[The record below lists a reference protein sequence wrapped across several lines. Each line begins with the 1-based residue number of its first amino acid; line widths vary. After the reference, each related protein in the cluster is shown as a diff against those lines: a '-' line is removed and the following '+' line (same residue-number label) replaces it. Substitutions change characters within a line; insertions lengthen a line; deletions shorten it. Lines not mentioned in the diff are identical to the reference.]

1 LGEQLP
7 GPDLSPDWNECPR
20 RVEKGSSP
28 LHNRTACCLSPLMAD
43 FGQSF
48 QHMIFKGNFI
58 SDLTLKEP
66 AYERR
71 YEGALLL
78 KQILTE
84 FLDITGVTT
93 AALVGR
99 DGFIID
105 MAGKASLDR
114 DVIGSLGSS
123 SIIFSEL
130 EKGAPRLDGGNLRQM
145 MLEYQNGAIILT
157 PITKEEFLMV
167 LTNTTNGLG
176 HMAYLIAT
184 TSPRVAAA
192 L

>member
-1 LGEQLP
+1 MRTLIT
-7 GPDLSPDWNECPR
+7 CY
-20 RVEKGSSP
+20 P
-28 LHNRTACCLSPLMAD
+28 LPLMAD

-48 QHMIFKGNFI
+48 QNLFFKGNFI
-58 SDLTLKEP
+58 SNLTSKEP
-66 AYERR
+66 AYGSK

-114 DVIGSLGSS
+114 DAIGALGSS
-123 SIIFSEL
+123 SFIFFDM
-130 EKGAPRLDGGNLRQM
+130 EKGAARLDGGNLRQM
-145 MLEYQNGAIILT
+145 MVEYQNGAIILT
-157 PITKEEFLMV
+157 PVTREEFLMV

-184 TSPRVAAA
+184 TSPRIAAA

>member
-1 LGEQLP
+1 ML
-7 GPDLSPDWNECPR
+7 
-20 RVEKGSSP
+20 
-28 LHNRTACCLSPLMAD
+28 D

-48 QHMIFKGNFI
+48 QNLFFKGKFI
-58 SDLTLKEP
+58 SDLTSKEP
-66 AYERR
+66 ANERR

-114 DVIGSLGSS
+114 DAIGALGSS
-123 SIIFSEL
+123 SLIFFEM
-130 EKGAPRLDGGNLRQM
+130 EKGAARLDGGNLRQM

-157 PITKEEFLMV
+157 PVTKEEFLMV

>member
-1 LGEQLP
+1 
-7 GPDLSPDWNECPR
+7 
-20 RVEKGSSP
+20 
-28 LHNRTACCLSPLMAD
+28 MAD

-48 QHMIFKGNFI
+48 QNLFFKGNFI
-58 SDLTLKEP
+58 SDLTLKEA
-66 AYERR
+66 AYECS
-71 YEGALLL
+71 YEGAPLL

-114 DVIGSLGSS
+114 DAIGALGSS
-123 SIIFSEL
+123 SLIFFEM
-130 EKGAPRLDGGNLRQM
+130 EKGASRLDGGNLRQM

-157 PITKEEFLMV
+157 PVTREEFLMV